1 MSPRTARRWP
11 PTEPVPGGEHKQ
23 RWAAPGGEDE
33 QLWAAVAEPSRRRVL
48 DAILTHG
55 VATPTLLAR
64 ELPVSRQAITKHL
77 AVLER
82 AHLVAGHRQ
91 GREVRYVVDPQRL
104 ALATAALAQQAA
116 RWDQRLAAIK
126 RLAEALHAAIA
137 IDTAIAIDPVA
148 ATTADAASHTDAGA
162 AIDSAADK
170 SPAAQRA
177 KEHPRP

>member
-1 MSPRTARRWP
+1 MSPPTAGRWP
-11 PTEPVPGGEHKQ
+11 RTEPP
-23 RWAAPGGEDE
+23 PGGEDE

-55 VATPTLLAR
+55 AATPTLLAR

-77 AVLER
+77 AILER

-126 RLAEALHAAIA
+126 RIAEALHADSVTEAAIA
-137 IDTAIAIDPVA
+137 MDPAA
-148 ATTADAASHTDAGA
+148 ATAADAAIDADA
-162 AIDSAADK
+162 AIAAAVAE
-170 SPAAQRA
+170 SPAPRRAQ
-177 KEHPRP
+177 EHPSP